1 MIYKLRKYMKNIDDE
16 YVHNIPIITV
26 AWHVPIS
33 GARQVGIMIMVI
45 HSKTS
50 KCGNLL
56 DTPRYLPR
64 TPHPCSIHPTS
75 LLGVVIF
82 PYYSTTISSPA
93 TSSRQVRSAWC
104 LARDSTCFPPHHV
117 SRWTTSPSLY
127 FHPHQAIIRSPLPV
141 KHGARACV
149 HRMRACERWPCA
161 LVRERSCN
169 NNKKRATLWGTNGLR
184 PVHPMLGG
192 AGLILYPQW
201 FSIHGVEDV
210 DITIVWKFS
219 NYTKIKIRYNYLY
232 LYCNFFRYWSF
243 VFCEHDYIKF

>member
-1 MIYKLRKYMKNIDDE
+1 
-16 YVHNIPIITV
+16 
-26 AWHVPIS
+26 
-33 GARQVGIMIMVI
+33 MVI

-56 DTPRYLPR
+56 DIPRYLPR
-64 TPHPCSIHPTS
+64 TPTHATFTPPP
-75 LLGVVIF
+75 LFDVVIF
-82 PYYSTTISSPA
+82 PYYSTIISSPA

-127 FHPHQAIIRSPLPV
+127 FHPHQAIIQSPLPV

-149 HRMRACERWPCA
+149 RRMRACERWPCA

-201 FSIHGVEDV
+201 LSTHSTEDV
-210 DITIVWKFS
+210 DHYYRMSFL
-219 NYTKIKIRYNYLY
+219 NYIWNKDTM
-232 LYCNFFRYWSF
+232 
-243 VFCEHDYIKF
+243 